1 MTATDEYRRCQVT
14 EPPELTEGL
23 DRTVEGW
30 IGMARRRGGILRR
43 LQRQAEETAA
53 LEKTFSEMDGAALAA
68 SVTKLRAAFRRE
80 SPERP
85 APLAEGLALIAE
97 ISARTLGMRPRL
109 VQLIGAIALHQG
121 YLSEMATG
129 EGKSLTAALA
139 GVLAGW
145 TGRPCHIVTVNDYL
159 AERDARAFLPLYN
172 GCGLRPGFV
181 IGTMEPP
188 ARREGH
194 AADVTYTTSKELL
207 ADFLR
212 DRLCLG
218 EYQSPARWMVRQ
230 LRDAK
235 VNLAVGAVM
244 RGLHHAIVD
253 EADSVLIDE
262 AVTPLIIAGS
272 DQSSHPERAYRMA
285 WNLASRLEPV
295 TDYRANARL
304 REIELLV
311 TGIAKAEEMAQH
323 LPPLWRSSSRRRE
336 LVEQALHAREFF
348 HRGQQYVVE
357 NGEVVIVDEFT
368 GRLMPMRKWRHGL
381 HQAIEVKEG
390 VEMSALDETMAR
402 MSFQRFFRLFRKL
415 SGMTGTAQEAAA
427 EFWHVY
433 RLPVV
438 AIPPYRP
445 CRRIEL
451 RDRFFADAESKWRG
465 VVQEVQRLHAS
476 GQPVLVGTRGVGASE
491 DLSHKLASVGLNCA
505 VLNATRHAEEAEIVA
520 RAGDPGR
527 ITIATN
533 MAGRG
538 TDIKLGEGVAELG
551 GLAVLATER
560 HESRRID
567 RQLYGRAGRQG
578 DPGRAQA
585 FVSAEDELL
594 RRFSAAPLRLA
605 LREAARRKLPGGS
618 QMAAAL
624 ISQAQRTAQRL
635 AYRQREDVVK
645 LDGWLA
651 EALSFAAPEG
661 RR

>member
-1 MTATDEYRRCQVT
+1 MTATDEYRRCAVS

-23 DRTVEGW
+23 DRTVESW
-30 IGMARRRGGILRR
+30 IGLARRHGGVLRR
-43 LQRQAEETAA
+43 LYGQAEEAAA
-53 LEKTFSEMDGAALAA
+53 LEQTFAALDGNSLATCL
-68 SVTKLRAAFRRE
+68 SNLRMAFRRE
-80 SPERP
+80 TPERP
-85 APLAEGLALIAE
+85 APLAEGLAAVAE
-97 ISARTLGMRPRL
+97 IAARTLGMRPRL
-109 VQLIGAIALHQG
+109 VQLVGAVALHRG
-121 YLSEMATG
+121 YLAEMATG
-129 EGKSLTAALA
+129 EGKSLTAALS

-145 TGRPCHIVTVNDYL
+145 SGRPCHIVTVNDYL
-159 AERDARAFLPLYN
+159 AERDARAFLPLYG

-181 IGTMEPP
+181 VGTMDPA
-188 ARREGH
+188 ARRNGH

-218 EYQSPARWMVRQ
+218 ENQSPARWMVRQ
-230 LRDAK
+230 LRHPRVD
-235 VNLAVGAVM
+235 LAAGAVM
-244 RGLHHAIVD
+244 RGLHHAIID

-272 DQSSHPERAYRMA
+272 DESSQPERAYRMA
-285 WNLASRLEPV
+285 WNLASRLAPV
-295 TDYRANARL
+295 IDYRASARL
-304 REIELLV
+304 REIELLEP
-311 TGIAKAEEMAQH
+311 GLAKTEAMAEH
-323 LPPLWRSSSRRRE
+323 LPPLWRSFSRRRE

-348 HRGQQYVVE
+348 HQGQQYVVQD
-357 NGEVVIVDEFT
+357 GEVVIVDEFT

-390 VEMSALDETMAR
+390 VKMSALDETMAR

-445 CRRIEL
+445 CQRVEL
-451 RDRFFADAESKWRG
+451 RDRVFADPESKWQAVAR
-465 VVQEVQRLHAS
+465 EVARLHAT

-491 DLSHKLASVGLNCA
+491 ELSERLAAAGLQCA
-505 VLNATRHAEEAEIVA
+505 VLNATRHAEEALIVA
-520 RAGDPGR
+520 GAGDLGR

-538 TDIKLGEGVAELG
+538 TDIKLGSGVEELG

-578 DPGRAQA
+578 DPGLAQA

-594 RRFSAAPLRLA
+594 RRFCPAPFRLA
-605 LREAARRKLPGGS
+605 LREAARRDLPGRTR
-618 QMAAAL
+618 MASAL
-624 ISQAQRTAQRL
+624 IARAQRTAQRQ
-635 AYRQREDVVK
+635 AFRQRQEVVK

-651 EALSFAAPEG
+651 EALSFAPNEG
-661 RR
+661 R